1 LDAIAQ
7 ELGKPTAA
15 SPAAE
20 SRGAA
25 APSLSNSSAGD
36 ATLAAGLVERIESL
50 ERRQRELEEELTALE
65 RQQDE
70 FENAA
75 STAATPA
82 TT

>member
-1 LDAIAQ
+1 
-7 ELGKPTAA
+7 
-15 SPAAE
+15 
-20 SRGAA
+20 
-25 APSLSNSSAGD
+25 
-36 ATLAAGLVERIESL
+36 L

-82 TT
+82 AT